1 MDINLV
7 FYNTFS
13 GREDFEMPCGTRKWH
28 SLLILKEGSIS
39 FVMNGREDTAG
50 AGDAVFFPADLFM
63 RRRVLE
69 PISFHQM
76 AFFAAPDHPY
86 ASALRAGRLE
96 VPRGHILS
104 AVETLDRLQ
113 YGTIREREQLYCG
126 VLDNLILE
134 NYVYSGGMPVA
145 DRSTRSDGIRSAA
158 LYKRSPCGKDPCAG
172 YRRARTPVK
181 RRAYME
187 VPQRPRQNT
196 DRDDTRHAHAVRKI
210 SDTRKSKASEGDSP
224 AVRIFKPVLFFEHL
238 SQILRVP
245 AEQVREAYGRVRK
258 NAGEPVTFFGKPAV

>member
-1 MDINLV
+1 MNINLV

-28 SLLILKEGSIS
+28 SFLILKEGSIS
-39 FVMNGREDTAG
+39 FIMNGREDTAG

-145 DRSTRSDGIRSAA
+145 DRSTDPTVYEALRYINDHLAEKIRVPDIAA
-158 LYKRSPCGKDPCAG
+158 HVHLSNVGLIWKFRNVLG
-172 YRRARTPVK
+172 RTPTEMILVMRMQYAK
-181 RRAYME
+181 YLILESRKPLKEIAQLCGYSS
-187 VPQRPRQNT
+187 PFYFSNT
-196 DRDDTRHAHAVRKI
+196 FHKY
-210 SDTRKSKASEGDSP
+210 
-224 AVRIFKPVLFFEHL
+224 
-238 SQILRVP
+238 
-245 AEQVREAYGRVRK
+245 YGCQPSRCAK
-258 NAGEPVTFFGKPAV
+258 LMDGFGKTREGP

>member
-145 DRSTRSDGIRSAA
+145 DRSTDPTVYEALRYINDHLAEKIRVPDIAA
-158 LYKRSPCGKDPCAG
+158 HVHLSNVGLIWKFRNVLG
-172 YRRARTPVK
+172 RTPTEMILVMRMQYAK
-181 RRAYME
+181 YLILE
-187 VPQRPRQNT
+187 S
-196 DRDDTRHAHAVRKI
+196 RKPLKEI
-210 SDTRKSKASEGDSP
+210 AQLCR
-224 AVRIFKPVLFFEHL
+224 
-238 SQILRVP
+238 
-245 AEQVREAYGRVRK
+245 Y
-258 NAGEPVTFFGKPAV
+258 